1 MMPVSLPEAPHIA
14 HWTYPLPIR
23 VPGAK
28 NIYTL
33 HDLVPLKLPY
43 TTLDRTP
50 AYRRLIR
57 TIIDHA
63 DHIVTVSEQS
73 KRDIC
78 ELFDVPDEGVTNV
91 SQAVHL
97 PEDQIGKPI
106 DLVQRELEGL
116 FNLPYRG
123 YFLFY
128 GAVEPKKNVGRLIEA
143 YLATNVDTPLLIVG
157 SSAWKSEQELRLLT
171 ALDSGTLRGRIRRLD
186 YVPSNILITL
196 IRGAKAVLFP
206 SLYEG
211 FGLPVLEAMTLGTPV
226 LTSRRAPPPRSRARP
241 GCSSILTT
249 PPRSRRAS
257 APSTPTRSSAPASAR
272 AASSRPNSSRPSA
285 FARNFRISM
294 QDSRRFC
301 CSAVPGRTWGD

>member
-1 MMPVSLPEAPHIA
+1 M
-14 HWTYPLPIR
+14 IR
-23 VPGAK
+23 A
-28 NIYTL
+28 L
-33 HDLVPLKLPY
+33 
-43 TTLDRTP
+43 LDT
-50 AYRRLIR
+50 
-57 TIIDHA
+57 A

-78 ELFDVPDEGVTNV
+78 ELFAYPEDRVTNV

-211 FGLPVLEAMTLGTPV
+211 FGC
-226 LTSRRAPPPRSRARP
+226 RCWRP
-241 GCSSILTT
+241 
-249 PPRSRRAS
+249 
-257 APSTPTRSSAPASAR
+257 
-272 AASSRPNSSRPSA
+272 
-285 FARNFRISM
+285 
-294 QDSRRFC
+294 
-301 CSAVPGRTWGD
+301 

>member
-1 MMPVSLPEAPHIA
+1 MPPSRDPLLQEANFFNPPPQRPQGRLPLVRHRVSQVARVPFGYPVQEVPLSGKVVSRSFSSRLPHYDRVWNGSDIFGAAHAYFDVSGRMMPVSLPEAPHIA

-211 FGLPVLEAMTLGTPV
+211 FGC
-226 LTSRRAPPPRSRARP
+226 RCWRP
-241 GCSSILTT
+241 
-249 PPRSRRAS
+249 
-257 APSTPTRSSAPASAR
+257 
-272 AASSRPNSSRPSA
+272 
-285 FARNFRISM
+285 
-294 QDSRRFC
+294 
-301 CSAVPGRTWGD
+301 